1 MHGSPRGFILSGGER
16 QRIGLARALLR
27 MPAILILDKATN
39 AVDGV
44 SESTILRVLHDRI
57 SSGRCW

>member
-1 MHGSPRGFILSGGER
+1 
-16 QRIGLARALLR
+16 
-27 MPAILILDKATN
+27 MPAILILDEATN
-39 AVDGV
+39 AVDGL